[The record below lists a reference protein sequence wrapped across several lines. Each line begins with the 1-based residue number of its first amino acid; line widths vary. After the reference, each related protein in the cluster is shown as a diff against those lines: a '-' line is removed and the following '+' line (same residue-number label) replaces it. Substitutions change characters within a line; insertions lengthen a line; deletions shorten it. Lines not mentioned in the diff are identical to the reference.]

1 MMNTHIDFN
10 GTAVFE
16 GLVAGVV
23 LLVLNAIGHY
33 GFEAPE
39 IPFVYGV
46 ALVLAVIV
54 AVLRSIRRRDDD
66 FPGVET

>member
-1 MMNTHIDFN
+1 MNTYIKMN
-10 GTAVFE
+10 GNSIFE
-16 GLVAGVV
+16 GAVAGVV

-39 IPFVYGV
+39 IPYVYGA

-54 AVLRSIRRRDDD
+54 ATLRSVRHRDDE
-66 FPGVET
+66 FPTLGT